1 MVFNSIAFAIFLPVV
16 FALYWGVLGGRR
28 RAQNVLILAA
38 SYLFYGWWDWRFLG
52 LVFASSL
59 VDFLVG
65 RRLPHAGSD
74 RARRALMLTS
84 LVANLGVLGFFKYF
98 NFFIDSFA
106 DLVSLVGMQPNL
118 PSLRIILPVGI
129 SFYTFQTLGY
139 TIDVYKKRLEPS
151 RDPVEFFAFVSFF
164 PQLVAGPI
172 ERAAKLLPQFGRD
185 RSFTYE
191 NAAKGMRQ
199 ILWGLFKKVVI
210 ADNVAE
216 TVNLVFADPGSQS
229 PVMLL
234 VGLFL
239 FAPQVYGDFSG
250 YSDIAIGTARLF
262 GFDLMRNFSF
272 PYFARDINE
281 FWRMWH
287 ISLTTW
293 FRDYVFVPLSR
304 KSLRSRHRRPRLALD
319 FVITFTLSGLWH
331 GANWTFVIW
340 GLLNGLY
347 LVPAI
352 FRGGE
357 AKRSAVVAEGRFL
370 PTPREAVQML
380 STFMLCMTTA
390 VFFRATSIEDV
401 GTYLW
406 GMVSKPWLPLPML
419 GFVKYHLIIGAG
431 MLYAEWPMRARQHG
445 LDIGH
450 LPRGVRW
457 TLYMLCALAIA
468 VLGNTGENQF
478 IYFQF

>member
-1 MVFNSIAFAIFLPVV
+1 MVFNSIAFAVFLPVV

-84 LVANLGVLGFFKYF
+84 VVANLGVLGFFKYF

-106 DLVSLVGMQPNL
+106 DLVSLAGMQPNL

-172 ERAAKLLPQFGRD
+172 ERATKLLPQFGRD

-234 VGLFL
+234 VGVFL

-272 PYFARDINE
+272 PYYARDISE
-281 FWRMWH
+281 FWRLWH
-287 ISLTTW
+287 ISLTSW
-293 FRDYVFVPLSR
+293 FRDYVFTPLTR
-304 KSLRSRHRRPRLALD
+304 RSLRSRNLRWRIAGNM
-319 FVITFTLSGLWH
+319 VITFALSGLWH

-347 LVPAI
+347 LAPEA
-352 FRGGE
+352 FR
-357 AKRSAVVAEGRFL
+357 KRDTRRSTVAAEGRL
-370 PTPREAVQML
+370 LAAPRETVQIL
-380 STFMLCMTTA
+380 STFTLCMVTA
-390 VFFRATSIEDV
+390 VFCRATSIEDAGV
-401 GTYLW
+401 YLW
-406 GMVSKPWLPLPML
+406 RMFTSSWLPLPAL
-419 GFVKYHLIIGAG
+419 GFAKYHLLIGTALLLG
-431 MLYAEWPMRARQHG
+431 EWPMRARQHG

-450 LPRGVRW
+450 LRRPVRW
-457 TLYMLCALAIA
+457 VLYILIAVAIA
-468 VLGNTGENQF
+468 ALGSTGQQQF